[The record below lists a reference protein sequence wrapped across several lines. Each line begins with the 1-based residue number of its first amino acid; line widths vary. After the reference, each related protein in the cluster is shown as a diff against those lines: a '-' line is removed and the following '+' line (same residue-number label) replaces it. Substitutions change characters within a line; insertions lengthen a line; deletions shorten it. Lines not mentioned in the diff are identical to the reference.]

1 MIDTL
6 SAAATSMRGA
16 LHGDD
21 RSFGGVSTDTRT
33 IRDGELF
40 FALRG
45 PNFDGHDYVGTAK
58 ENGAAAAVVNALVD
72 ADIAQIAVDDAKQ
85 ALGRFGAAWRS
96 DKDVVVVGVTGSNGK
111 TTIKELIAACL
122 EQKAATL
129 ATQGNLNN
137 DIGMPLMLL
146 RITDDHKF
154 AVLEMGANRK
164 GEIAYLVSLAEPEV
178 VVITNAA
185 AAHLEGFGS
194 LDGVAHAKGEILT
207 DTKRPK
213 IAVLNADDAYIDYW
227 KSLVKDV
234 RTLTFGFDAAADVWA
249 DEIEISAEQTDFR
262 LHMPEKTL
270 AVSLPMVGVHN
281 VHNACAAVAVAIAL
295 GVDSAQIK
303 AALEGV
309 APISGRLQPLAG
321 SNDSI
326 LFDDTYNANP
336 LSVIAAAEFLAVL
349 PGECWLVLGD
359 MKELGDDAEILH
371 HEVGEAVRTC
381 GVNRLFAYGELSRLS
396 VVGFGG
402 NGRWFE
408 SIEALIGSLVAEI
421 ESATD
426 SVSVLVKGSRSMRME
441 RVVAALRQAKQL
453 RREA

>member
-6 SAAATSMRGA
+6 STAAKSMCGA
-16 LHGDD
+16 LHGED
-21 RSFGGVSTDTRT
+21 RSFGGVSIDTRT

-40 FALRG
+40 FALQG

-72 ADIAQIAVDDAKQ
+72 ADIAQITVDDAKQ

-111 TTIKELIAACL
+111 TTLKELIAACL
-122 EQKAATL
+122 EQKASTL

-146 RITDDHKF
+146 RITDVHEF
-154 AVLEMGANRK
+154 AVLEMGANRM
-164 GEIAYLVSLAEPEV
+164 GEIAYLVSLAEPDV

-227 KSLVKDV
+227 KSLVEDV

-249 DEIEISAEQTDFR
+249 DEIETSAEQTDFR

-309 APISGRLQPLAG
+309 APIAGRLQPLAG

-336 LSVIAAAEFLAVL
+336 LSVIAAAEFLAAL

-371 HEVGEAVRTC
+371 HEVGEAVRTR
-381 GVNRLFAYGELSRLS
+381 GINRLFAYGELSRLS
-396 VVGFGG
+396 VAGFGE
-402 NGRWFE
+402 NGCWFE
-408 SIEALIGSLVAEI
+408 SIEALIDSLVAEI

-426 SVSVLVKGSRSMRME
+426 SVSVLVKGSRSVRME
-441 RVVAALRQAKQL
+441 RVVAALRQAERL
-453 RREA
+453 SREA